1 MIHPHYASAEAR
13 RDRKSARSLRSSFA
27 VEQVTGAPLVIAEAL
42 WWWPSVTTLASLH
55 SGHDVAYF
63 LRERGVGGCVGA
75 MSYYTACG
83 EPPGVWAGAG
93 AERLGLTGLAGT

>member
-63 LRERGVGGCVGA
+63 LRGPRGSAAVSA
-75 MSYYTACG
+75 
-83 EPPGVWAGAG
+83 
-93 AERLGLTGLAGT
+93 R